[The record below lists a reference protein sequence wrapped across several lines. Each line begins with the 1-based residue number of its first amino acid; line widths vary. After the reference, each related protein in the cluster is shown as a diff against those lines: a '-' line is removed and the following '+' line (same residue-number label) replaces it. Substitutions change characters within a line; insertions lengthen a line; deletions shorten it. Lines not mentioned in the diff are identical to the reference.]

1 VRWYTRQALR
11 PGGTLA
17 GMWRSVFVPTVFLA
31 FAEGLLVPVLPLY
44 VASLGV
50 PFWWVGL
57 VLAGE
62 AIGMLIGDLPAGA
75 MLRRVDRKTAML
87 LGIALLGLAALATAF
102 VDAVAGIFALRL
114 LAGLGAA
121 LWGISRHAFLADA
134 VPLQRRGRMIAAFG
148 GAQRI
153 GSLAGPAVGGVV
165 AAVGG
170 FAAAFLL
177 YAAVAAVT
185 LAFCWRYLESAP
197 PEGRRRLPLA
207 PGAAVRGLARGAA
220 HAGEGPEAGSAWSLV
235 WALGW
240 RRLGAAAAGNLMA
253 QAIRAGRRI
262 VIPLHGAAVL
272 GLDVQQVGWIV
283 SLAAAFDVML
293 FPLAGWVMDRFGRKF
308 AIVPSFALQALGMA
322 LVPLTGSFA
331 GLAVA
336 ASLIGLGNGVG
347 SGTMM
352 TIGADLAPKG
362 AVGEFL
368 GAWRLVGDGGSMG
381 GPVLVGALA
390 DALGLAFATVAVAV
404 VGAGAAL
411 TFAYGVPETVRRSS

>member
-1 VRWYTRQALR
+1 
-11 PGGTLA
+11 
-17 GMWRSVFVPTVFLA
+17 MWRSVFVPTVFLA

-57 VLAGE
+57 VLAAE
-62 AIGMLIGDLPAGA
+62 AIGMLIGDLPAGS
-75 MLRRVDRKTAML
+75 MLRRVDRKSAML

-102 VDAVAGIFALRL
+102 VDAVVGIFALRL
-114 LAGLGAA
+114 VAGLGAA

-153 GSLAGPAVGGVV
+153 GSLAGPAVGGWV
-165 AAVGG
+165 AAVAG
-170 FAAAFLL
+170 FSSAFLL
-177 YAAVAAVT
+177 YAAVAALT
-185 LAFCWRYLESAP
+185 LVFCWRYLESAP
-197 PEGRRRLPLA
+197 PEGRRRLPL
-207 PGAAVRGLARGAA
+207 PPEAAARGVV
-220 HAGEGPEAGSAWSLV
+220 HAGAGSEAASAWALV

-240 RRLGAAAAGNLMA
+240 RRLGAASAGNLMA

-272 GLDVQQVGWIV
+272 GLDVRQVGWIV
-283 SLAAAFDVML
+283 SLAAAFDVLL

-368 GAWRLVGDGGSMG
+368 GAWRLVGDGGAMG

-390 DALGLAFATVAVAV
+390 DVLGLAFATVAVAA

>member
-1 VRWYTRQALR
+1 MRWYTRR
-11 PGGTLA
+11 PGHPGGTLA
-17 GMWRSVFVPTVFLA
+17 KMWRSVFVPTVLLA

-62 AIGMLIGDLPAGA
+62 AIGMLVGDLPAGA
-75 MLRRVDRKTAML
+75 MLRRVDRKSAML
-87 LGIALLGLAALATAF
+87 LGIALLGLAAMATAF
-102 VDAVAGIFALRL
+102 VDAVVSIFALRL
-114 LAGLGAA
+114 VAGLGAA
-121 LWGISRHAFLADA
+121 LWGISRHAFLADE

-153 GSLAGPAVGGVV
+153 GSLAGPAIGGWV
-165 AAVGG
+165 AAIAG
-170 FAAAFLL
+170 FSSAFLL
-177 YAAVAAVT
+177 YAVVAALT
-185 LAFCWRYLESAP
+185 LVFCWRYLESAP
-197 PEGRRRLPLA
+197 PLGRRDLPLA
-207 PGAAVRGLARGAA
+207 AGPAARAAGRAGARV
-220 HAGEGPEAGSAWSLV
+220 ESATAWAMV
-235 WALGW
+235 GALGW

-272 GLDVQQVGWIV
+272 GLDVRQVGWIV
-283 SLAAAFDVML
+283 SLAAGFDVLL

-368 GAWRLVGDGGSMG
+368 GAWRLVGDGGAMG

-390 DALGLAFATVAVAV
+390 DALGLAFATLAVAA

-411 TFAYGVPETVRRSS
+411 TFAYGVPETVRRNP